1 MPNCADAI
9 CACGPRR
16 CNCRS
21 RAEQAAGSARHE
33 GHLRRTWA
41 NLALRIKAKP
51 KEGNGF
57 RGINM
62 KGMIVYDSLGRVIRK
77 SESAGVREFVA
88 AGISAGIQ
96 AAFDRCE
103 VVGRKDLSKARG

>member
-1 MPNCADAI
+1 
-9 CACGPRR
+9 
-16 CNCRS
+16 
-21 RAEQAAGSARHE
+21 
-33 GHLRRTWA
+33 
-41 NLALRIKAKP
+41 
-51 KEGNGF
+51 
-57 RGINM
+57 M